1 MDLTYKIRFNNR
13 ACKVGNEFAYF
24 HCWEH
29 YSRPI
34 EASPLVGGPP
44 AGVFSKIYGIVEF
57 KDCVKRVDPVD
68 IVFCDETTYELEEWN
83 EYMKGEDHE
92 GQERTPTDAAA
103 EGNT

>member
-1 MDLTYKIRFNNR
+1 MNLTYEIEFRKRLCR
-13 ACKVGNEFAYF
+13 VGDEHAYF

-29 YSRPI
+29 YSRPV
-34 EASPLVGGPP
+34 ESSPFVGGPP
-44 AGVFSKIYGIVEF
+44 AGVFSKFYGIVEF

-83 EYMKGEDHE
+83 EYMKREDHE
-92 GQERTPTDAAA
+92 GQARRRPDAAA